1 MGYLNLSL
9 PNLGSERTRDPIP
22 SKSTKISR
30 ILKNLSKMYFAVR
43 TGTFSV
49 GSQQRETIAAIEANN
64 DTSPKANRK
73 VPAATKTLHDN
84 HLVL

>member
-30 ILKNLSKMYFAVR
+30 ILKNLSKMYFVR
-43 TGTFSV
+43 AGTFSV